1 MLFNSLD
8 FVIFFPLV
16 VCAYFL
22 TPHRYRWVLLLAAS
36 YYFYACWK
44 AEYLILIVA
53 STLVDY
59 VAGLRM
65 GALPTRE
72 ARRPYLVLS
81 LCSNLGI
88 LFAFK
93 YFNFFNESTRALFD
107 QFDLFYGV
115 PAFDILLPVGI
126 SFYTFQTLAYS
137 IDVYR
142 GKQEPERH
150 LGIFALYVSFFPQLV
165 AGPIE
170 RSQRLLPQFYQKH
183 GFDRQRAVHG
193 LQQAGWG
200 FFKKLVIADRLAIY
214 VNQVYNN
221 PELHSGWEIILA
233 TYFFAFQIYCDFS
246 GYSDIAI
253 GTARVLGYD
262 LMENFRRP
270 YFSRSISEFW
280 KRWHISLSTWFR
292 DYLYIPLGGNRVVK
306 WRWYYNLFIVF
317 LVSGLWHGA
326 NWTFVVWGALHGLY
340 LVVGLM
346 TQDKRDRAWGWLGG
360 RLGSVSQ
367 GYSTAGF
374 FGRSNV
380 GWLRSAV
387 AVFVTF
393 HLVVIAWVFFRA
405 NSLSD
410 ALLLFRNMFIFE
422 NGIASVAAVTA
433 LGPFELVIA
442 FAAIAVMEVV
452 HVLEERRESLGRY
465 LSSRPRWMRWAMY
478 YAVVFAILMFGE
490 FSLNEFIYFQ
500 F

>member
-8 FVIFFPLV
+8 FVFFFPLV
-16 VCAYFL
+16 VCVYFL
-22 TPHRYRWVLLLAAS
+22 TPHRYRWAFLLAAS

-44 AEYLILIVA
+44 AEYLVLIIA
-53 STLVDY
+53 STLIDY
-59 VAGLRM
+59 AAGLRM
-65 GALPTRE
+65 GRHATRE
-72 ARRPYLVLS
+72 GRRPYLILS

-93 YFNFFNESTRALFD
+93 YFNFFNESARALFD
-107 QFDLFYGV
+107 QFNLFYNV

-183 GFDRQRAVHG
+183 YFDRQRAVYG
-193 LQQAGWG
+193 LQQIGWG
-200 FFKKLVIADRLAIY
+200 FFKKLVIADRLAVY

-221 PELHSGWEIILA
+221 PDLYSGWVIILA

-270 YFSRSISEFW
+270 YFARSISTFW

-326 NWTFVVWGALHGLY
+326 NWTFVVWGALHGAY
-340 LVVGLM
+340 LVIGLVTQERRERGWQWIERRVGTL
-346 TQDKRDRAWGWLGG
+346 
-360 RLGSVSQ
+360 Q
-367 GYSTAGF
+367 GYRTAGF
-374 FGRSNV
+374 AGQIKL
-380 GWLRSAV
+380 GWLRSAL
-387 AVFVTF
+387 AVFTTF
-393 HLVVIAWVFFRA
+393 HLVVFAWVFFRA
-405 NSLSD
+405 NSLGD
-410 ALLLFRNMFIFE
+410 AITLLQRMFSFE
-422 NGIASVAAVTA
+422 EDVSTVAFATA
-433 LGPFELVIA
+433 LGPFELAIA
-442 FAAIAVMEVV
+442 FGAILLMEGV
-452 HVLEERRESLGRY
+452 HVLQERWGSTGAY
-465 LSSRPRWMRWAMY
+465 LDGKPRWVRWSVY

-490 FSLNEFIYFQ
+490 FSLTEFIYFQ